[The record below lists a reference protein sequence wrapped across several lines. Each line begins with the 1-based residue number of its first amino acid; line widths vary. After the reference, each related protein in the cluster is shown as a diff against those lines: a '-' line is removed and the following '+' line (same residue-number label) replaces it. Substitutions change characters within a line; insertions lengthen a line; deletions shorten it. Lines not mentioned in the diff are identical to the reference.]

1 MYPIIGLKGT
11 NGSFIGVYPE
21 IFLMISVLFLIV
33 FLVVLDYIFKY
44 KFILSAL
51 TGRLTLF
58 IFSLTFLLLLNNFEL
73 KTVIFDYLLISNYF
87 INLIKCIVLISLSI
101 CICVSFN
108 YIKVEK
114 IVQYEYFLLLILVLL
129 GIFTIAS
136 ANDLITMYLAIE
148 LQSLSFYVLASIK
161 IFSNFSTE
169 AGLKYFILGAFSSGV
184 LLFGS
189 SLIYGFTGITNFY
202 DLNLLF
208 NNLPY
213 IDESIYWGL
222 ILGIIFVSTGI
233 LFKLGA
239 APFHMWLPD
248 VYEGIP
254 TIVTMV
260 FAIVPKIAIFCL
272 FLNLGIN
279 FFFVTLFTW
288 KQLLIVSSILSVT
301 IGTLGALY
309 QVKLKRLLAY
319 SAISNIGFMLL
330 GFSNL
335 SIDGIFAM
343 SFYIIVYMIIS
354 LNLFSI
360 ILILRKRINNLK
372 FKKINELILLF
383 KSNTA
388 VAVIFSLILFSIAGI
403 PPLMG
408 FYSKFYIFL
417 SIIKDQNYWLAILI
431 ASISVIASMYYIRL
445 IKLMFFKVF
454 NNWVFFFE
462 IGKLE
467 SFIISITFFF
477 NIYFFFYPSLFV
489 LWVQNLTFSLFL

>member
-213 IDESIYWGL
+213 IDESIY
-222 ILGIIFVSTGI
+222 
-233 LFKLGA
+233 
-239 APFHMWLPD
+239 
-248 VYEGIP
+248 
-254 TIVTMV
+254 
-260 FAIVPKIAIFCL
+260 
-272 FLNLGIN
+272 
-279 FFFVTLFTW
+279 
-288 KQLLIVSSILSVT
+288 
-301 IGTLGALY
+301 
-309 QVKLKRLLAY
+309 
-319 SAISNIGFMLL
+319 
-330 GFSNL
+330 
-335 SIDGIFAM
+335 
-343 SFYIIVYMIIS
+343 
-354 LNLFSI
+354 
-360 ILILRKRINNLK
+360 
-372 FKKINELILLF
+372 
-383 KSNTA
+383 
-388 VAVIFSLILFSIAGI
+388 
-403 PPLMG
+403 
-408 FYSKFYIFL
+408 
-417 SIIKDQNYWLAILI
+417 
-431 ASISVIASMYYIRL
+431 
-445 IKLMFFKVF
+445 
-454 NNWVFFFE
+454 
-462 IGKLE
+462 
-467 SFIISITFFF
+467 
-477 NIYFFFYPSLFV
+477 
-489 LWVQNLTFSLFL
+489 